1 VSAIADLFG
10 RLLLDDTG
18 FEADVVKSASK
29 AGDAASKTMSG
40 RISSGFKTWGA
51 AGVKIAAGAIATGL
65 GIATAQG
72 LELNGVLNDLQA
84 ETGAVGDDWE
94 GMQKVVR
101 RENGRTTESLDGIS
115 AAVKSMRQ
123 DLGLTGDEIGKYSDR
138 IFDAGLATKT
148 SGAIIAGAVD
158 DIGDSYNVSIDTSLA
173 AIDRLIVGQE
183 KWGGNLQER
192 ISALPGFA
200 RAILGL
206 GGTIDDAIALENVA
220 VQKGLDMGD
229 VQKALNAA
237 VGKFKLPKDL
247 KTLLGAPVTSKTPL
261 KTVKAD
267 LQKIEDELKKFLP
280 PTAYGQFIKEIKT
293 GKTPLEQ
300 LRIAQRLYAEEVAKF
315 RADPIQAYLDIL
327 TAIPDAQARTTRA
340 IELFGPKA
348 GPIWATLAGQIADAG
363 GSLDA
368 FNVTQAEAAGKATE
382 VARRIDSGPTRSLQ
396 LLGEKL
402 GAVLANLGQTPAITG
417 LASLGT
423 IIGGFAPTLGPDI
436 AKGILGGIKG
446 IGGKILKAV
455 GIEMAESTAANA
467 GATAAG
473 DTIGTLTAAQV
484 AKRLAGKESSDLIGD
499 GVSSALGAGAGTAV
513 AENVGIKAAAL
524 GLARGLAGVIGG
536 ALLEF
541 VVIPLVAGTAIALVL
556 DKLFPGLAEQIHDQF
571 FRGLQIAE
579 DAVAHLGERI
589 HDGFVAGLGSLR
601 QAFTD
606 VATAIVA
613 DVTGFASDVSS
624 RFGRGLD
631 NVATTARTTATEI
644 HDAFVRGLSAV
655 TDAISTTLQGI
666 GDAIGGAFGAL
677 GDAFP
682 KTRDALRSLS
692 KDLLGIGDNVITVV
706 GQIED
711 FVGIAVA
718 AISDLVGEVETG
730 VGSVVRSTIS
740 EAQQIFGVVS
750 TTVGQVASSVQAA
763 FASVVAAASAAF
775 GSVVGSVV
783 DAASRIVAPVATAV
797 GQVVD
802 NFLAVPAGIARWVG
816 SIVGQAVSLA
826 GEVVASIAG
835 MASGVVSTVLAIPGN
850 VASWVGTIV
859 AQAGE
864 LARGVIGAIDTMV
877 AAVIGFFHGIP
888 GAVADVGGRIVG
900 SIIGGMASLPGRL
913 AESIRQAF
921 ASLNVD
927 VGPFHISGSGITIDL
942 PNIGLP
948 GKAAGGALAAG
959 ELAVVGERGPELFAP
974 RVSGTIIPADLT
986 SRIRSSAPAGGNSLQ
1001 INVTANGTPLH
1012 PATPDGDRHG
1022 DAAGGTDGRAHAEPA
1037 RMGPERCLRSSRTAS
1052 ATAAP
1057 AASRRRAAS
1066 CASACA

>member
-148 SGAIIAGAVD
+148 SGALIAGAVD

-247 KTLLGAPVTSKTPL
+247 KTLLGAPATSKTPL

-368 FNVTQAEAAGKATE
+368 FNVTQTEAAGKATE
-382 VARRIDSGPTRSLQ
+382 VARKIDSGPTRSLQ

-402 GAVLANLGQTPAITG
+402 GSVLANLGQTPAITG

-473 DTIGTLTAAQV
+473 DTIGTLTAAQI
-484 AKRLAGKESSDLIGD
+484 AKRLAGKESSDLIEN
-499 GVSSALGAGAGTAV
+499 AV
-513 AENVGIKAAAL
+513 ASAGGAAA
-524 GLARGLAGVIGG
+524 GGG
-536 ALLEF
+536 AVKLAAAG
-541 VVIPLVAGTAIALVL
+541 IGTAIAGALAIALEATLIVAIGVALAVAL
-556 DKLFPGLAEQIHDQF
+556 DKVFPGLAKEMHDRF
-571 FRGLQIAE
+571 FRGL
-579 DAVAHLGERI
+579 DVVNDVFSHLGERM
-589 HDGFVAGLGSLR
+589 HDGFFNGLGAVGDGLDG
-601 QAFTD
+601 FTKN
-606 VATAIVA
+606 VA
-613 DVTGFASDVSS
+613 DTVGHAGDALGGFASDVSS
-624 RFGRGLD
+624 SFARGLD
-631 NVATTARTTATEI
+631 RATSGVTGFVTRSVRDI
-644 HDAFVRGLSAV
+644 HDAFFRGLGA
-655 TDAISTTLQGI
+655 I
-666 GDAIGGAFGAL
+666 GDAVGGVFASI

-682 KTRDALRSLS
+682 KTRDALESVGN
-692 KDLLGIGDNVITVV
+692 DLLGIGETVTAAT
-706 GQIED
+706 GQ
-711 FVGIAVA
+711 AVA
-718 AISDLVGEVETG
+718 GVQGLVGTAVAGISDLVGQVETA
-730 VGSVVRSTIS
+730 VGSVVRSTVS
-740 EAQQIFGVVS
+740 EAQRVVGVVS
-750 TTVGQVASSVQAA
+750 TTVGQVAANVQAA
-763 FASVVAAASAAF
+763 FASVVGAAAAAF

-797 GQVVD
+797 GQVVG
-802 NFLAVPAGIARWVG
+802 NFLAVPAGIASWVG

-826 GEVVASIAG
+826 GEVVANIAA
-835 MASGVVSTVLAIPGN
+835 MASGVVSAVLAIPGN

-948 GKAAGGALAAG
+948 DGKAAGGALAAG

-974 RVSGTIIPADLT
+974 RVSGSIIPADVT

-1012 PATPDGDRHG
+1012 PATPMEIVTATR
-1022 DAAGGTDGRAHAEPA
+1022 RAA
-1037 RMGPERCLRSSRTAS
+1037 RMGVLTPSPRGWALNDV
-1052 ATAAP
+1052 
-1057 AASRRRAAS
+1057 
-1066 CASACA
+1066 